1 MTHHVCYSKQSTPP
15 SPSHVARLSILQSC
29 ASFGHFLQI
38 HAQIVR
44 HHLAGDP
51 FIVSK
56 LIEFCSSSPLGNL
69 PYARKLFNVIRHPNV
84 FSWNTLIRGH
94 ACSPNPIAA
103 LNLLR
108 NMLATGIVPNFHTYP
123 FVLKACTRLSAL
135 KQGEQ
140 IHGFI
145 LKSGT
150 DSDVFSLNGLIRMY
164 CACGLLEPARNLFDR
179 MPERGIVSWNAMIN
193 GYVKFG
199 YVESARKLFNGMPER
214 NVETW
219 NTLIAG
225 YAKCGQ
231 LNMAWKLFEE
241 MPVKNVVTWSTMIS
255 AYAQGEQPTNALNLF
270 EEMKTAGAWPN
281 YAATVSLLS
290 SCSQLGALHMGRKIH
305 LYIERN
311 KMEIDSVITDA
322 MINGYVKFG
331 YVESARKLFNGMP
344 ERNVETWNTLIAGY
358 AKCGQ
363 LNMARKIFEEMPVK
377 NVVTWSTMIS
387 AYAQGEQPTNA
398 LNLFEEMKTAGAW
411 PNYAATVSL
420 LSSCSQLGALHM
432 GRKIHLYIERNKM
445 EIDSVMRTA
454 LIDMYSKCGCI
465 DKAFKIFSA
474 LPHNDVFSWSAII
487 GGLAVNGQV
496 WKALDLF
503 NMMEEDGVRPNRV
516 TFVGVLCACSH
527 GGLVDLAK
535 QYFYSMRSIYGI
547 EPQIEHYGCM
557 LDALGRA
564 GLLQEAEALVQ
575 SIPGAIYPDLWVTLL
590 GASWIHGDL
599 KIAEMTVERLSGLKP
614 NDGGIYVILSNIYAV
629 KGMWNRAREVRILM
643 KSKGLKKE
651 PSRSMIEVCGKIHE
665 FFVGDQSH
673 PETPKIFE
681 KLNEICVRIRIEGY
695 EENTR
700 AVLFDIENEE
710 KENVVTH
717 HCEKLAIAFA
727 LIYVCGEDT
736 IRVVKNI
743 RVCEDCHT
751 FAKHVSKVYE
761 REIILRDRNVF
772 HYFRGGSCSCG
783 DYW

>member
-1 MTHHVCYSKQSTPP
+1 MTRHVCYSKQSTRP

-29 ASFGHFLQI
+29 AYFGHFLQI

-56 LIEFCSSSPLGNL
+56 LIEFCSSSPHGSL
-69 PYARKLFNVIRHPNV
+69 PYARKLFNVVRHPNV

-108 NMLATGIVPNFHTYP
+108 NMLATDIVPNFHTYP

-145 LKSGT
+145 LKSGA

-164 CACGLLEPARNLFDR
+164 CACGQLELGQKVFHTSHARDVVSWNSMLSGCINCGLLECARNLFDR

-199 YVESARKLFNGMPER
+199 YVESARKLFEGMPER

-231 LNMAWKLFEE
+231 LNMARKLFEE
-241 MPVKNVVTWSTMIS
+241 MPVRNVVTWSAMIS
-255 AYAQGEQPTNALNLF
+255 AYAQGEQPTNALKLF

-290 SCSQLGALHMGRKIH
+290 SCSQLGALHMGRKVH

-311 KMEIDSVITDA
+311 KMEMDSVI
-322 MINGYVKFG
+322 
-331 YVESARKLFNGMP
+331 
-344 ERNVETWNTLIAGY
+344 
-358 AKCGQ
+358 
-363 LNMARKIFEEMPVK
+363 
-377 NVVTWSTMIS
+377 
-387 AYAQGEQPTNA
+387 
-398 LNLFEEMKTAGAW
+398 
-411 PNYAATVSL
+411 
-420 LSSCSQLGALHM
+420 
-432 GRKIHLYIERNKM
+432 
-445 EIDSVMRTA
+445 RTA

-503 NMMEEDGVRPNRV
+503 NMMEEDGVRPNEV

-575 SIPGAIYPDLWVTLL
+575 SIPGVIYPDLWVTLL

-599 KIAEMTVERLSGLKP
+599 KVAEMTVERLSGLKP

-717 HCEKLAIAFA
+717 HSEKLAIAFA
-727 LIYVCGEDT
+727 LIYMCGEEA

-751 FAKHVSKVYE
+751 FAKHVSKVFE

>member
-164 CACGLLEPARNLFDR
+164 CSCGLLELGQKLFHTSHARDVVSWNSMLSGCINCGLLEPARNLFDR

-231 LNMAWKLFEE
+231 LNMARNLFEE
-241 MPVKNVVTWSTMIS
+241 MPVRNVVTWSTMIS

-311 KMEIDSVITDA
+311 KMEIDSVI
-322 MINGYVKFG
+322 
-331 YVESARKLFNGMP
+331 
-344 ERNVETWNTLIAGY
+344 
-358 AKCGQ
+358 
-363 LNMARKIFEEMPVK
+363 
-377 NVVTWSTMIS
+377 
-387 AYAQGEQPTNA
+387 
-398 LNLFEEMKTAGAW
+398 
-411 PNYAATVSL
+411 
-420 LSSCSQLGALHM
+420 
-432 GRKIHLYIERNKM
+432 
-445 EIDSVMRTA
+445 RTA

-503 NMMEEDGVRPNRV
+503 NMMEEDGVRPNGV

-643 KSKGLKKE
+643 KSKGLNKE

-727 LIYVCGEDT
+727 LIYVCGEDA